1 MQEMQAFIGARREAE
16 VQRQREARGYVPRP
30 IAEHLLFE
38 TLVGVWEETVQEHQ
52 KELPNERGLQHSPDI
67 ALGWAV
73 YQEIK
78 NARPHE
84 PPKADIDAVNSDES
98 NALADYSMN
107 NMYDEIMY
115 AVHVYAQHDTH
126 DQEVPSDAD
135 VFAAA
140 IKKAGDNAL
149 NSFYNAEPVQWSNA
163 VEQMEDETAVAP
175 SEQRLLLFGRLATA
189 IDEAAEDLKESKYM
203 ELCNAAKEIYDK
215 F

>member
-1 MQEMQAFIGARREAE
+1 MQAFIGARREAE
-16 VQRQREARGYVPRP
+16 VQRQREAREYVPRP

-38 TLVGVWEETVQEHQ
+38 TLVHVWEETVQENRD
-52 KELPNERGLQHSPDI
+52 ELPNECGLEDSPDI

-73 YQEIK
+73 HQEIK

-107 NMYDEIMY
+107 NMHDEIMY
-115 AVHVYAQHDTH
+115 AVHVYAQHRTQ
-126 DQEVPSDAD
+126 DQDVRSDAD

-140 IKKAGDNAL
+140 IKKARDNAL
-149 NSFYNAEPVQWSNA
+149 NSFYKADPVSSSNA
-163 VEQMEDETAVAP
+163 VEEMEDETAVAP

-189 IDEAAEDLKESKYM
+189 IGEAAEELKESKYL